1 MSRSLRVWSESVPSE
16 VVLPSALTPVIEEC
30 AGLGRAFSEAGARLF
45 LVGGIVRDAFE
56 GRTLDDP
63 DVDFTTDALPQQIR
77 SLVAPFAS
85 ALWTQ
90 GERFGTIGLQVGA
103 RLVEITTHRSEI
115 YRSDSRQ
122 PVVEFSREV
131 EADLARRDFTVNAM
145 AVEVTGPARLI
156 DPFGGLADLRAR
168 RLRTPI
174 GAHVSFSDDPLRML
188 RAARFIA
195 GYGLEPDA
203 DVVAAVATMAD
214 RLAIVSVER
223 SREELAKLLAV
234 DDPRPGLWFLQ
245 RSGLLAMLVPE
256 LSDANGDAEGGF
268 EGGFDHVARVAN
280 EPMRRLATLL
290 APLGT
295 RTRAAA
301 TLRALRCSNEV
312 VATVSRTVGALALV
326 WEMGERPSAGAIRRC
341 SVAVPDMDALLDVA
355 AALASTPQRRAIVD
369 AVRAGVAQ
377 LAATEDLAHP
387 EPALDGDAV
396 MALLSVG
403 PGRAVGEAIAFL
415 RERRLDDGPRSAAEE
430 TALLLEWAADRS
442 P

>member
-1 MSRSLRVWSESVPSE
+1 MPSE

-77 SLVAPFAS
+77 ALVAPFAS

-174 GAHVSFSDDPLRML
+174 GAGVSFSDDPLRML

-203 DVVAAVATMAD
+203 DVAAAVATMAD

-223 SREELAKLLAV
+223 SREELAKLLAI

-256 LSDANGDAEGGF
+256 LSDANGDA

-369 AVRAGVAQ
+369 AVRAGVAR

>member
-174 GAHVSFSDDPLRML
+174 GAGVSFSDDPLRML

-203 DVVAAVATMAD
+203 DVAAAVATMAD

-256 LSDANGDAEGGF
+256 LGDADA

-312 VATVSRTVGALALV
+312 VATVSMTVGALALV
-326 WEMGERPSAGAIRRC
+326 WEMGECPSAGALRRC

-430 TALLLEWAADRS
+430 TALLLEWAANRS

>member
-1 MSRSLRVWSESVPSE
+1 MPSE

-174 GAHVSFSDDPLRML
+174 GAGVSFSDDPLRML

-203 DVVAAVATMAD
+203 DVAAAVATMAD

-223 SREELAKLLAV
+223 SREELAKLLAI

-256 LSDANGDAEGGF
+256 LSDANGDA

-312 VATVSRTVGALALV
+312 VATVSKTVGALALV
-326 WEMGERPSAGAIRRC
+326 WEMGESPSAGAIRRC

>member
-1 MSRSLRVWSESVPSE
+1 M
-16 VVLPSALTPVIEEC
+16 
-30 AGLGRAFSEAGARLF
+30 
-45 LVGGIVRDAFE
+45 
-56 GRTLDDP
+56 
-63 DVDFTTDALPQQIR
+63 
-77 SLVAPFAS
+77 
-85 ALWTQ
+85 
-90 GERFGTIGLQVGA
+90 
-103 RLVEITTHRSEI
+103 VEITTHRSEI

-203 DVVAAVATMAD
+203 DVAAAVATMAD

-223 SREELAKLLAV
+223 SREELAKLLAI

-256 LSDANGDAEGGF
+256 LSDANGDA

-369 AVRAGVAQ
+369 AVRAGVAR

>member
-1 MSRSLRVWSESVPSE
+1 MPSE

-63 DVDFTTDALPQQIR
+63 DVDFTTDALPRQIR

-203 DVVAAVATMAD
+203 DVAAAVATMAD

-223 SREELAKLLAV
+223 SREELAKLLAI

-256 LSDANGDAEGGF
+256 LSDANGDA

-312 VATVSRTVGALALV
+312 VATVSKTVGALALV
-326 WEMGERPSAGAIRRC
+326 WEMGERPSAGALRRC

-355 AALASTPQRRAIVD
+355 DALASTPQRRAIVD

-387 EPALDGDAV
+387 EPALDGDAI

>member
-1 MSRSLRVWSESVPSE
+1 MPSE

-174 GAHVSFSDDPLRML
+174 GAGVSFSDDPLRML

-203 DVVAAVATMAD
+203 DVAAAVATMAD

-256 LSDANGDAEGGF
+256 LGDADA

-312 VATVSRTVGALALV
+312 VATVSMTVGALALV
-326 WEMGERPSAGAIRRC
+326 WEMGECPSAGALRRC

-430 TALLLEWAADRS
+430 TALLLEWAANRS

>member
-1 MSRSLRVWSESVPSE
+1 MPSE
-16 VVLPSALTPVIEEC
+16 VMLPSALTPVIEEC

-174 GAHVSFSDDPLRML
+174 GAGVSFSDDPLRML

-203 DVVAAVATMAD
+203 DVAAAVATMAD

-256 LSDANGDAEGGF
+256 LGDADA

-312 VATVSRTVGALALV
+312 VATVSMTVGALALV
-326 WEMGERPSAGAIRRC
+326 WEMGECPSAGALRRC

-403 PGRAVGEAIAFL
+403 PGRAVGEALAFL
-415 RERRLDDGPRSAAEE
+415 RECRLDDGPRSAAEE

>member
-1 MSRSLRVWSESVPSE
+1 M
-16 VVLPSALTPVIEEC
+16 LPSALTPVIEEC

-174 GAHVSFSDDPLRML
+174 GAGVSFSDDPLRML

-203 DVVAAVATMAD
+203 DVAAAVATMAD

-256 LSDANGDAEGGF
+256 LGDADA

-312 VATVSRTVGALALV
+312 VATVSMTVGALALV
-326 WEMGERPSAGAIRRC
+326 WEMGECPSAGALRRC

-403 PGRAVGEAIAFL
+403 PGRAVGEALAFL
-415 RERRLDDGPRSAAEE
+415 RECRLDDGPRSAAEE

>member
-1 MSRSLRVWSESVPSE
+1 
-16 VVLPSALTPVIEEC
+16 
-30 AGLGRAFSEAGARLF
+30 
-45 LVGGIVRDAFE
+45 
-56 GRTLDDP
+56 
-63 DVDFTTDALPQQIR
+63 
-77 SLVAPFAS
+77 
-85 ALWTQ
+85 
-90 GERFGTIGLQVGA
+90 
-103 RLVEITTHRSEI
+103 
-115 YRSDSRQ
+115 
-122 PVVEFSREV
+122 
-131 EADLARRDFTVNAM
+131 
-145 AVEVTGPARLI
+145 
-156 DPFGGLADLRAR
+156 
-168 RLRTPI
+168 
-174 GAHVSFSDDPLRML
+174 
-188 RAARFIA
+188 
-195 GYGLEPDA
+195 
-203 DVVAAVATMAD
+203 
-214 RLAIVSVER
+214 
-223 SREELAKLLAV
+223 
-234 DDPRPGLWFLQ
+234 
-245 RSGLLAMLVPE
+245 
-256 LSDANGDAEGGF
+256 
-268 EGGFDHVARVAN
+268 
-280 EPMRRLATLL
+280 MRRLATLL

-369 AVRAGVAQ
+369 AVRAGVAR

>member
-174 GAHVSFSDDPLRML
+174 GAGVSFSDDPLRML

-203 DVVAAVATMAD
+203 DVAAAVATMAD

-223 SREELAKLLAV
+223 SREELAKLLAD

-256 LSDANGDAEGGF
+256 LGDTDADADADAEGGF

-290 APLGT
+290 APLGKLAERIDPVLASEALPDT
-295 RTRAAA
+295 HTLADCLAADFGARSLLSLDRRAAA
-301 TLRALRCSNEV
+301 TMDPAGCWQRPDLWPPRVIVMTLDRVGSDGGPDLATLADVASRSRATDRPALQ
-312 VATVSRTVGALALV
+312 ALVGAGGLRDARDLAAA
-326 WEMGERPSAGAIRRC
+326 GSAGATHWL
-341 SVAVPDMDALLDVA
+341 VA
-355 AALASTPQRRAIVD
+355 
-369 AVRAGVAQ
+369 
-377 LAATEDLAHP
+377 
-387 EPALDGDAV
+387 
-396 MALLSVG
+396 
-403 PGRAVGEAIAFL
+403 
-415 RERRLDDGPRSAAEE
+415 
-430 TALLLEWAADRS
+430 TALHEGRLGRGS
-442 P
+442 N